1 MTEAGRSDRR
11 TFDEFCDELAAALD
25 VTPDR
30 LRASRSVVADVPLDE
45 LSLVTLVLTVQAM
58 NPYFDI
64 PDQMDVNDL
73 SILDLYHFYDVMWQ
87 GHIER

>member
-1 MTEAGRSDRR
+1 MSEAGRSDRR
-11 TFDEFCDELAAALD
+11 TFDEFCHELAAALD

-30 LRASRSVVADVPLDE
+30 LETSRSVVADLQLDE
-45 LSLVTLVLTVQAM
+45 LSLVTLVLTVQDM

-73 SILDLYHFYDVMWQ
+73 SILDLYHFYDVMWH